1 MYKICKICSHE
12 RYFVLVFKLINI
24 YSNKQTKNC
33 VRGIFYHSV
42 GNVTRKIPALKS
54 PQHQC
59 AEAVWRAR
67 REPLVLLSRSKLA
80 KCTAGRSVGKAA
92 VRLIMARCHTMHV
105 APIRP
110 IITGCS
116 SRAIGT
122 ESARCEPNYMQHS
135 HSLFHIIQRE
145 IPLRWRKKR
154 KNWSALSHTNSR
166 IYSIFIFS
174 KINVFFS
181 VDAVTNASEQ
191 ERN

>member
-1 MYKICKICSHE
+1 VFVGYFSTVLGMSLEKFQRWSLRSTNVQRQFGEHAVSHW
-12 RYFVLVFKLINI
+12 FSSLAA
-24 YSNKQTKNC
+24 SWQ
-33 VRGIFYHSV
+33 S
-42 GNVTRKIPALKS
+42 
-54 PQHQC
+54 
-59 AEAVWRAR
+59 AR
-67 REPLVLLSRSKLA
+67 PV
-80 KCTAGRSVGKAA
+80 GRSGRQAA

-154 KNWSALSHTNSR
+154 KNWSALSHTKLSHILN
-166 IYSIFIFS
+166 IYLID
-174 KINVFFS
+174 VFFPLLL
-181 VDAVTNASEQ
+181 
-191 ERN
+191 